1 MIVINELLGYEKYKI
16 AQNPEMFSF
25 SIDSLLLANFAT
37 INRKTKKII
46 DFCSGNFP
54 IPMFLTLRTDAQITA
69 IEIQKEAYDLGVM
82 SLKLN
87 NLENKIEAINADLR
101 GIHNKLG
108 VSVCDLILCNP
119 PFFKVNE
126 NSIFNHNE
134 MLTIAR
140 HEVMLSLEEAIKEAN
155 ILLKD
160 GGYFAMVHRPSRLK
174 DILVLF
180 DKYNFV
186 VTRLQFVYPKK
197 NKEANHLLVEARK
210 GNKESNLK
218 ILEPL
223 YIYDSENKWTK
234 DILKIYNYSK
244 EE

>member
-1 MIVINELLGYEKYKI
+1 
-16 AQNPEMFSF
+16 
-25 SIDSLLLANFAT
+25 
-37 INRKTKKII
+37 
-46 DFCSGNFP
+46 
-54 IPMFLTLRTDAQITA
+54 
-69 IEIQKEAYDLGVM
+69 
-82 SLKLN
+82 
-87 NLENKIEAINADLR
+87 
-101 GIHNKLG
+101 
-108 VSVCDLILCNP
+108 
-119 PFFKVNE
+119 
-126 NSIFNHNE
+126 
-134 MLTIAR
+134 
-140 HEVMLSLEEAIKEAN
+140 
-155 ILLKD
+155 
-160 GGYFAMVHRPSRLK
+160 MVHRPSRLK

-244 EE
+244 EEWFLCF